1 MSGRSE
7 TGGRLLGLRQGSTRL
22 VRGVLGG
29 RGTSFAFA
37 QTLLTQFLVL
47 ALNVGTGIITAR
59 LLGPEGR
66 GAFGAME
73 LTMRGKPLAANP
85 KTSALTVYSVVR
97 SVLNNVAPLAI

>member
-47 ALNVGTGIITAR
+47 ALNVGTD
-59 LLGPEGR
+59 L
-66 GAFGAME
+66 
-73 LTMRGKPLAANP
+73 
-85 KTSALTVYSVVR
+85 
-97 SVLNNVAPLAI
+97 